1 MIKDSD
7 MDLKTQWETI
17 YTTKEPTE
25 VSWYQPIPRVSL
37 ELITLTGV
45 ATTAPIIDVG
55 GGTSTLVDQLLQRGY
70 EHLTVLDISG
80 SALRQAQTRLG
91 ALAPSVTWI
100 EDDITQI
107 ALPSTTYRVWH
118 DRAVFHFLTSVADRA
133 RYLQAVQHALA
144 PGGYVIAGTFALD
157 GPEACS
163 NRTVMRY
170 SAASL
175 HAAFGPSFELL
186 ATRQELHLTPW
197 GSTQSFVYALMRA
210 GNNRSAADSLLRS

>member
-1 MIKDSD
+1 
-7 MDLKTQWETI
+7 MDLKTHWETI
-17 YTTKEPTE
+17 YATKEPTE
-25 VSWYQPIPRVSL
+25 VSWYQPIPQASL
-37 ELITLTGV
+37 DLIALTGV

-80 SALRQAQTRLG
+80 SALRQAQVHLS
-91 ALAPSVTWI
+91 ALASSVTWI

-107 ALPSTTYRVWH
+107 TLPPATYSVWH
-118 DRAVFHFLTSVADRA
+118 DRAVFHFLTSTADRA

-144 PGGYVIAGTFALD
+144 PGGYVIVGTFALD
-157 GPEACS
+157 GPEECS

-170 SAASL
+170 SAGSL

-186 ATRQELHLTPW
+186 TTRQELHPTPW
-197 GSTQSFVYALMRA
+197 GTTQSFVYTLMRA
-210 GNNRSAADSLLRS
+210 GDDRSAVDSLLQP